1 MATTGRPRAMSGTIP
16 SMESS
21 AHESLT
27 DNTIIVGMSLAYPAA
42 PPDHPAHSA

>member
-1 MATTGRPRAMSGTIP
+1 MSGTIP